1 MNCELLE
8 AEYLVKQ
15 EIDKHIAIAAMC
27 EEKKLKDDHYT
38 IAAALTLVL
47 EYSRRN
53 DVVS

>member
-1 MNCELLE
+1 VNCELLE

-47 EYSRRN
+47 EHAQRN
-53 DVVS
+53 EDVS